1 MQADLKVMV
10 RRAQQGEGGVEHG
23 CAARG
28 DAAAAPD
35 KQGRRHAA
43 TRWRME
49 AQRAEHG
56 EHAQQARA
64 RACVA
69 KGCGTALF
77 SKGPAACCRQ
87 AEALYWVMYYWVTVL
102 LVFGCKI
109 RERGS
114 VSSFSPPFPAAA
126 AAAALSATTVDN
138 CTLHAAAPCLLS
150 AQTAM
155 DAS

>member
-1 MQADLKVMV
+1 MVLSTAALPEAMLPPRLTSKV
-10 RRAQQGEGGVEHG
+10 
-23 CAARG
+23 
-28 DAAAAPD
+28 D
-35 KQGRRHAA
+35 A
-43 TRWRME
+43 TR
-49 AQRAEHG
+49 QRDGAWKRREQNMASMRSKHV
-56 EHAQQARA
+56 RA
-64 RACVA
+64 RVWQRGA
-69 KGCGTALF
+69 GQRSF
-77 SKGPAACCRQ
+77 PKGPPACCRQ